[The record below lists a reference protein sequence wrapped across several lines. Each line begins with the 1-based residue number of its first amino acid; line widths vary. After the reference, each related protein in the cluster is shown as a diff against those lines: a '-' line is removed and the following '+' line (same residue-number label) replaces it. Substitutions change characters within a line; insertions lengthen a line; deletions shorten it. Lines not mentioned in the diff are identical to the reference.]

1 MDAQSRAKKQW
12 LQKQF
17 TSSGVQLDPAA
28 LNKLVMIVA
37 EVDDPEKFLG
47 TLLDEIETGAC
58 LLMPARKSNM

>member
-1 MDAQSRAKKQW
+1 MDAQSRARKQW

-28 LNKLVMIVA
+28 LNKLVTIVA
-37 EVDDPEKFLG
+37 DVEDPEKFLG

-58 LLMPARKSNM
+58 LLTQARKSNL